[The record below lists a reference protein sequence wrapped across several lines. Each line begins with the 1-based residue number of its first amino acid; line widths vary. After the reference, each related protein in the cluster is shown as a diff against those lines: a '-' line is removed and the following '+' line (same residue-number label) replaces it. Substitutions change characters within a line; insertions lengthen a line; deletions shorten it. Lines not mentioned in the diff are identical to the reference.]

1 MHVFIRLSACSTRV
15 RSRFSSIKRMFFAF
29 FLCLSCGAWA
39 NTMTNDDV
47 IKLVRAGLSEAV
59 ILQTIDAASPGS
71 FDTTA
76 NGLITLKQAGTT
88 DAVVGRMVS
97 KKTGGSATTT
107 TAGGACKLASGD
119 DNLLAIMDG
128 ARQLNIGYRVAEMEA
143 DVSAGS
149 TLANVFTLGIVSE
162 KGKYSAVVGGSASG
176 NRIKS
181 RQPVFP
187 DLIAPTGQQADDT
200 FYLVTLTPKGGRRA
214 VVVGEASGGL
224 FGYKENMQF
233 PPGTQFKLN
242 LKKLQDSCTIKGDK
256 YVVYEGTPA
265 TPLPPGEYAIMYGD
279 HFYDFAVEP

>member
-1 MHVFIRLSACSTRV
+1 MHVFIRLLARLTGV
-15 RSRFSSIKRMFFAF
+15 KNRFSSIKRMPIVMLVCVSF
-29 FLCLSCGAWA
+29 GAWA
-39 NTMTNDDV
+39 NTMTNEDV
-47 IKLVRAGLSEAV
+47 IKLVKAGLSEAV
-59 ILQTIDAASPGS
+59 ILQTIDAASAGS
-71 FDTTA
+71 FDTSA
-76 NGLITLKQAGTT
+76 NGLIALKQAGTT
-88 DAVVGRMVS
+88 DAVVGRMIN
-97 KKTGGSATTT
+97 KKAGGSAAALA
-107 TAGGACKLASGD
+107 AGGACKLASGD

-128 ARQLNIGYRVAEMEA
+128 TRQLNIGYRVAEVEA

-181 RQPVFP
+181 RQPVFA

-200 FYLVTLTPKGGRRA
+200 FYLVKLTPKDGRRA
-214 VVVGEASGGL
+214 VIVGQASGGL
-224 FGYKENMQF
+224 FGYKESMQF

-256 YVVYEGTPA
+256 YVVYEGIPA
-265 TPLPPGEYAIMYGD
+265 TALPPGEYAVMYGD